1 MTEGYKELLVSY
13 LLNHRDFVTGPA
25 LSSVLNVSTKTIS
38 RTVKAINRG
47 TEEQPII
54 ESKRGRGYRLNY
66 QRYVSQSGETDKFL
80 NVNHLTSVERRNDVI
95 KELLIT
101 SPGKHRIADLFHK
114 YYVSDSVI
122 FSDVRV
128 IKEMLQKYN
137 LKLCKQSDYL
147 WVEGEEVKV
156 RYAINNL
163 LVTDNVTNIS
173 HFLQSNKYI
182 REQDASFATRQ
193 LNVIE
198 EKLHSSIPYPYNV
211 NLFSHLYI
219 LIERYRSVSNFMQTE
234 PSMTA
239 EEKEKLRNDPRVTE
253 VCKLVMGNLSRYLNA
268 ELPSIEYYYLFQ
280 YLTSSRI
287 NREDA
292 PVGDVSGL
300 VRSVTDFLIDKV
312 TENDPYQHIGSQ
324 KLFQNLSKHIYPLIN
339 RLENNIKVKNN
350 LLKQIKLEYPQL
362 FRIVKDSTRQLSE
375 RYDLAQIDDAEVGF
389 ITLYFAEAAESTRP
403 PINAV
408 VVCTTGFGTAQLLK
422 AKLAK
427 RFSELNV
434 VELIAKRDLAEEIE
448 NSAKP
453 IDLIISTVNLP
464 ESIEV
469 PTLVVSALLTME
481 DQERLERM
489 IGQVRRMMVS

>member
-1 MTEGYKELLVSY
+1 M
-13 LLNHRDFVTGPA
+13 
-25 LSSVLNVSTKTIS
+25 
-38 RTVKAINRG
+38 
-47 TEEQPII
+47 
-54 ESKRGRGYRLNY
+54 
-66 QRYVSQSGETDKFL
+66 
-80 NVNHLTSVERRNDVI
+80 
-95 KELLIT
+95 
-101 SPGKHRIADLFHK
+101 
-114 YYVSDSVI
+114 
-122 FSDVRV
+122 
-128 IKEMLQKYN
+128 
-137 LKLCKQSDYL
+137 
-147 WVEGEEVKV
+147 
-156 RYAINNL
+156 
-163 LVTDNVTNIS
+163 TNIS

-182 REQDASFATRQ
+182 REQDASFVTRQ

-234 PSMTA
+234 LSMTA

-280 YLTSSRI
+280 YLTSSRV

-489 IGQVRRMMVS
+489 IGQVRRRMVS

>member
-66 QRYVSQSGETDKFL
+66 QRYVSQSGEIDKFL

-128 IKEMLQKYN
+128 IKEML
-137 LKLCKQSDYL
+137 
-147 WVEGEEVKV
+147 
-156 RYAINNL
+156 
-163 LVTDNVTNIS
+163 
-173 HFLQSNKYI
+173 
-182 REQDASFATRQ
+182 
-193 LNVIE
+193 
-198 EKLHSSIPYPYNV
+198 HSSIPYPYNV

-234 PSMTA
+234 LSMTA

-280 YLTSSRI
+280 YLTSSRV

-489 IGQVRRMMVS
+489 IGQVRRRMVS